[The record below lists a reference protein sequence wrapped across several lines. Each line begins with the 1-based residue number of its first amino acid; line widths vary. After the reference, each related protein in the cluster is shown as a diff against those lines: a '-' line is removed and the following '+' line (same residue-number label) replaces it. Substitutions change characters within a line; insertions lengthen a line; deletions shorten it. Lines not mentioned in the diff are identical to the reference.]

1 VVARALDTF
10 GVPGAAIAVSRDGLI
25 RSQGFGVAS
34 LDSGLPVTPRTVFRV
49 ASITKPLTATL
60 VLTLVEEGLIDLD
73 LPVHHYLPG
82 LALSN
87 STEEWQSAITVRH
100 LLSHTSGLDCELSTN
115 LARYGSV
122 DDALAR
128 AVGLFSGLRQWAAP
142 GVTMSYGNTGYWLAG
157 RIVEVVTGVAFERA
171 MWDRVFRPLKM
182 GRTGFTAEQAIV
194 NPVALG
200 HQPVSEGSVEHKV
213 LRTFAYPRARRA
225 SGGVISTV
233 GNLLSFANWHLG
245 HTADGPAVSRELR
258 ESMQLPLTSLRT
270 SDKESWGVGW
280 NIRYATDG
288 TKLVGHG
295 GSFGGYQTLL
305 TLIPDRNLA
314 YAVLTNSAQGSKSIK
329 YIERAILKSE
339 LELELKVSDGVAIA
353 RSELEQFAG
362 TWRQPLA
369 TYHVVPVDGG
379 LDIVIDTTDHRGAV
393 QQQTGPLRFEP
404 LSGSDFIV
412 REGLHKGTRADFVP
426 NPESGRFEFL
436 RFGLRVARRDQ
447 A

>member
-1 VVARALDTF
+1 
-10 GVPGAAIAVSRDGLI
+10 
-25 RSQGFGVAS
+25 
-34 LDSGLPVTPRTVFRV
+34 LPVTPRTVFRV

-73 LPVHHYLPG
+73 CPVRRHLPEIV
-82 LALSN
+82 LSDGPE
-87 STEEWQSAITVRH
+87 SWQTAITMRH
-100 LLSHTSGLDCELSTN
+100 LLSHSSGLDCELSTN

-122 DDALAR
+122 DNALER
-128 AVGLFSGLRQWAAP
+128 AVGHFGDLRQWAPP
-142 GVTMSYGNTGYWLAG
+142 GTTMSYGNTGYWLAG
-157 RIVEVVTGVAFERA
+157 RIAEVVTGVAFEQA
-171 MWDRVFRPLKM
+171 MWERVFRPLKM

-200 HQPVSEGSVEHKV
+200 HQPGGEGEREHKL

-245 HTADGPAVSRELR
+245 QKADGPLVSNELR
-258 ESMQLPLTSLRT
+258 ESMQLPLTDLRT
-270 SDKESWGVGW
+270 SDKESWGIGW

-288 TKLVGHG
+288 TRLVGHG

-305 TLIPDRNLA
+305 TVIPDRNLA

-339 LELELKVSDGVAIA
+339 LDLELKVPDGVAIA
-353 RSELEQFAG
+353 QSEVDQLAG

-369 TYHVVPVDGG
+369 TYHVVPADGG
-379 LDIVIDTTDHRGAV
+379 LDIVIDTTDHRGMV

-412 REGLHKGTRADFVP
+412 RQGLHKGTRADFIHS
-426 NPESGRFEFL
+426 PESGRFEFL
-436 RFGLRVARRDQ
+436 RVGLRVARREYP
-447 A
+447 